1 MKRPQLISKG
11 TINRLLQSADE
22 ARSRGDFNGVIE
34 ALERASR
41 LDPAN
46 PTLLLHLGHACGSYF
61 DYAAAAQAFD
71 RAIRIASNKAEAFS
85 AAGTRARDFGNN
97 AMAENYFR
105 RALEQKDVS
114 ADTLI
119 ALAEI
124 SERQSR
130 LEEAAELAD
139 RAMRL
144 KPNFPAALLVRA
156 RLKRQ
161 AGQFDDAEKILLSFP
176 SDASRELQS
185 RAHYER
191 GSILDRLGR
200 YDDAMAAFVSAKAL
214 LAPEAAPHL
223 AGARQVRT
231 QLNELRITLTPEIL
245 KRWHDFKNELQP
257 LHRLALLCGH
267 PRSGTTLLEQVLDS
281 HPDIVSAEETN
292 IFHDNAYPLL
302 TRNAPMDATVLS
314 VLESA
319 SAGTLKE
326 ARANY
331 FCIVEKFLG
340 KPIAGRLLVDKN
352 PILTFLIAPF
362 VRIFPEAK
370 LLVALRDPRDVC
382 LSCFMQPLPLNQS
395 AAAYLTLEDTVE
407 DYVALMS
414 MYQTLSPQLLNEH
427 LEVRYEDLVEDLESV
442 SRKVLGFLGVAWNE
456 RVLRFDEHARQ
467 KLVRSPTYADVTKP
481 VFKHAVGRWHHYQK
495 HLEPHL
501 DKLSPFAKAFGYE
514 V

>member
-1 MKRPQLISKG
+1 MRPQLISKG
-11 TINRLLQSADE
+11 TINRLLNAADE
-22 ARSRGDFNGVIE
+22 ARSRGDFKGVVE

-46 PTLLLHLGHACGSYF
+46 ITLLLHLGHACGTYF
-61 DYAAAAQAFD
+61 DFAAAERAFD
-71 RAIRIASNKAEAFS
+71 RAIRISPNKAEIFS
-85 AAGTRARDFGNN
+85 KVGMRARSFGNN

-114 ADTLI
+114 AETI
-119 ALAEI
+119 TALAEI

-130 LEEAAELAD
+130 IEEATELAN
-139 RAMRL
+139 RAVRL
-144 KPNFPAALLVRA
+144 KPNFPAALLVQA

-161 AGQFDDAEKILLSFP
+161 AGKFEEAEKILLSFP
-176 SDASRELQS
+176 AEASRELQA

-191 GSILDRLGR
+191 GNVLDRLGR

-214 LAPEAAPHL
+214 LAPDAAPHI
-223 AGARQVRT
+223 AGARQVRS
-231 QLNELRITLTPEIL
+231 QLNELRNALNPEIL
-245 KRWHDFKNELQP
+245 KRWHNSKNELQP

-281 HPDIVSAEETN
+281 HRDIVSGEETN
-292 IFHDNAYPLL
+292 IFHNNAYPPL
-302 TRNAPMDATVLS
+302 TRNAPMEATVLS

-319 SAGTLKE
+319 STNTLNE
-326 ARANY
+326 ARADY
-331 FCIVEKFLG
+331 FRMMERFLG
-340 KPIAGRLLVDKN
+340 NPIGVRLLIDKN

-395 AAAYLTLEDTVE
+395 GAAYLTMEGTVN
-407 DYVALMS
+407 DYVALMG

-427 LEVRYEDLVEDLESV
+427 LEVRYEDMVEDLKSV
-442 SRKVLGFLGVAWNE
+442 SRRALDFLGVEWDE

-481 VFKHAVGRWHHYQK
+481 VFKRAVGRWHHYQK
-495 HLEPHL
+495 YLEPHL
-501 DKLSPFAKAFGYE
+501 DKLAPFARAFGYE
-514 V
+514 A